1 VPVDPHILAF
11 TGVAA
16 LLTISPGPDMALMLR
31 NVLRGGSR
39 VVLPTALGTCTGL
52 FAWGAMSSLGIAA
65 LLAASA
71 GLYTVLRLAGAAYL
85 VILGLL
91 ALRAA
96 ATGRH
101 DGDPG
106 AALAGAPDTVPGAV
120 PVTAPGTMTRA
131 AGFRSGLLT
140 NLLNPKIGVF
150 YATLL
155 PQFIPPGAPPLA
167 TSLQLA
173 GIHAA
178 LGIAWLCLYG
188 GLLAR
193 AGDIVRRG
201 RVRRVLEGLTGAVLV
216 ALGLRVALD
225 AH

>member
-1 VPVDPHILAF
+1 VPIDPHVLAF

-39 VVLPTALGTCTGL
+39 VVLPTAIGTCSGL
-52 FAWGAMSSLGIAA
+52 FAWGTASSLGVAA
-65 LLAASA
+65 ILAASA
-71 GLYTVLRLAGAAYL
+71 ELYAVLRLAGAAYL
-85 VILGLL
+85 VALGLL

-96 ATGRH
+96 ITGRH
-101 DGDPG
+101 VDDPW
-106 AALAGAPDTVPGAV
+106 APPVSEAGVSMSG
-120 PVTAPGTMTRA
+120 M

-155 PQFIPPGAPPLA
+155 PQFIPPGAPPLP
-167 TSLQLA
+167 TSLLLA

-193 AGDIVRRG
+193 AGDQVRRG
-201 RVRRVLEGLTGAVLV
+201 PVRRVLEGVTGAVLL
-216 ALGLRVALD
+216 ALGARVALD

>member
-1 VPVDPHILAF
+1 
-11 TGVAA
+11 
-16 LLTISPGPDMALMLR
+16 MLR

-39 VVLPTALGTCTGL
+39 VVLPTAIGTCTGL
-52 FAWGAMSSLGIAA
+52 FAWGALSSLGVAA
-65 LLAASA
+65 ILAASA
-71 GLYTVLRLAGAAYL
+71 ELYAVLRLAGAAYL
-85 VILGLL
+85 VVLGLL

-96 ATGRH
+96 LTGRH
-101 DGDPG
+101 ADDPG
-106 AALAGAPDTVPGAV
+106 VAPRGLGRQAS
-120 PVTAPGTMTRA
+120 MTRL

-155 PQFIPPGAPPLA
+155 PQFIPQGAPPLA
-167 TSLQLA
+167 TSLLLA

-193 AGDIVRRG
+193 AGDLVRRG
-201 RVRRVLEGLTGAVLV
+201 RVRRTLEGLDRSGPRGPRSAGGAGGRAEDAPGHAAVV
-216 ALGLRVALD
+216 AGRG
-225 AH
+225 